1 MTDMDFP
8 WLTPEEQLLWRR
20 WITVGS
26 RINVALAR
34 QMQKDSGISLPD
46 YEVLVNLSEA
56 PENRMRVAALADAL
70 QWDRSRLSHQLSR
83 MRNRELV
90 TRESCD
96 SDGRGAFIVLTDTGL
111 ATIKAAAPGHVSA
124 VRALV
129 VDRLTADQ
137 SRELSTILAALAEQ
151 FDLPRCEATENED
164 INTQS

>member
-56 PENRMRVAALADAL
+56 PDHRMRVAALADAL

-83 MRNRELV
+83 MRNRDLV

-111 ATIKAAAPGHVSA
+111 ETIKAAAPGHVNA
-124 VRALV
+124 VRTLF
-129 VDRLTADQ
+129 VDRLSPEQAQ
-137 SRELSTILAALAEQ
+137 ELSATLEILAGQ
-151 FDLPRCEATENED
+151 FDLPHCEIAEA
-164 INTQS
+164 